1 MPRELN
7 IKPTVGLLAMMKNMD
22 YTEYYAIA
30 EFVAN
35 SVQSYWENK
44 KKLQSV
50 NSNYKLKVKIE
61 LTPTELTIKDNAGGI
76 SDSRYDAAFEAGKP
90 PQSSSKSLETLTSI
104 SLSKHP
110 KSRPP
115 APLNKLIA

>member
-30 EFVAN
+30 EFVDN

-44 KKLQSV
+44 KNL
-50 NSNYKLKVKIE
+50 
-61 LTPTELTIKDNAGGI
+61 
-76 SDSRYDAAFEAGKP
+76 EAV
-90 PQSSSKSLETLTSI
+90 I
-104 SLSKHP
+104 VII
-110 KSRPP
+110 
-115 APLNKLIA
+115 N